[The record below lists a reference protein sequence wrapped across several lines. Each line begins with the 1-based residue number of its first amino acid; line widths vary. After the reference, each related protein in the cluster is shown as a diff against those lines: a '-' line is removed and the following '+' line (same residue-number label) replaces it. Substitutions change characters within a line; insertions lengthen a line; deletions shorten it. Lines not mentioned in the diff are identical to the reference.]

1 MPSSDVNSRN
11 LPSQSKI
18 ITYFSERAKRPT
30 AYDFMGTFPN
40 NASGKRPDF
49 TNLEGIDRYNIESP
63 TSSIGSDTPPLTS
76 TPKAS
81 TSQLDF
87 TPKVSTSKL
96 PETLTSDEAF
106 NPSFDD

>member
-1 MPSSDVNSRN
+1 MPSSNVNSGN

-49 TNLEGIDRYNIESP
+49 TSLEGGRATRSYDLNSP
-63 TSSIGSDTPPLTS
+63 VSSTGSDTPPLTA
-76 TPKAS
+76 TPKA
-81 TSQLDF
+81 
-87 TPKVSTSKL
+87 STSKL
-96 PETLTSDEAF
+96 PETFTSDETF
-106 NPSFDD
+106 NPNFD